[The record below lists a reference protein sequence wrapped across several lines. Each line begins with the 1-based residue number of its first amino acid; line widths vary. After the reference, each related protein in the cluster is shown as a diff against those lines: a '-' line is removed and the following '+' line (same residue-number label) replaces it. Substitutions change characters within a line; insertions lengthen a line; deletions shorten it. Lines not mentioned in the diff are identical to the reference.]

1 MLRFINTF
9 RDDFGEAQTKAYA
22 QIFQQ
27 EAVDGAALLGLT
39 SADLE
44 SMGVSNEGHRAL
56 LLSEIESHLLSTGS
70 RAPPRSLYLSFTTLR
85 MSLCVCVLV
94 CVCVCVC
101 VRARAR
107 VRVCV
112 CVCVYACSN
121 RVVSQGV
128 EQPPRRSPQTERVEA
143 EGRGQEPTTSARAGQ
158 W

>member
-22 QIFQQ
+22 QIFQR

-70 RAPPRSLYLSFTTLR
+70 RAPPRSLYLSITTLC
-85 MSLCVCVLV
+85 MSLCV

-101 VRARAR
+101 VRA
-107 VRVCV
+107 
-112 CVCVYACSN
+112 CVYACSN
-121 RVVSQGV
+121 RGVSQGV